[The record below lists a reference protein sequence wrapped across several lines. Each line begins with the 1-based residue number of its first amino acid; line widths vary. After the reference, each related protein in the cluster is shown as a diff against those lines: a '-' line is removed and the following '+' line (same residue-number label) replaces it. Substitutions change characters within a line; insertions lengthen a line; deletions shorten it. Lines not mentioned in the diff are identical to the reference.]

1 MKTTKITDGDIN
13 DKKIASLPTRPTAPK
28 AFGGRGYTANELKA
42 AFDLLPL
49 FLVDKFNTLISD
61 ISGEGGESIADV
73 LPTDIKDSHTL
84 GELFRDI
91 KSGEFITY
99 LAAPSGTVSEYL
111 LKLRAD
117 IDKLSRQ
124 LGITL

>member
-13 DKKIASLPTRPTAPK
+13 DKKIASLPTRPTAPR
-28 AFGGRGYTANELKA
+28 AFGGRGYTASELKA

-61 ISGEGGESIADV
+61 ISGEDGESIADV
-73 LPTDIKDSHTL
+73 LPTGIKDSHTL

>member
-28 AFGGRGYTANELKA
+28 AFGGRGYTATELKA

-73 LPTDIKDSHTL
+73 LPTGIKDSHTL
-84 GELFRDI
+84 EELFRDI